1 MMLTGL
7 HLSETGIALLAIT
20 YLVLK
25 HFFADYV
32 LQTPY
37 QFRNKGRYGHVGGL
51 IHAGLHG
58 LLTIP
63 VFMILPAQSTEE
75 AAIIIGAEIFVHYH
89 TDYSKEQLVRGA
101 GLTHIE
107 AEYWWLF
114 GADQLVHHLTYLAIV
129 TYLARATL
137 FAA

>member
-1 MMLTGL
+1 MITGIHFTETGL
-7 HLSETGIALLAIT
+7 ALLALT

-25 HFFADYV
+25 HFFADFV

-37 QFRNKGRYGHVGGL
+37 QFRNKGRYGHPGGVL
-51 IHAGLHG
+51 HAGLHG

-63 VFMILPAQSTEE
+63 VFLILQPLDVSQ
-75 AAIIIGAEIFVHYH
+75 AAAIIGAEVAVHYH
-89 TDYSKEQLVRGA
+89 TDYAKEKLVRHA
-101 GLTHIE
+101 ALTHVE

-129 TYLARATL
+129 MYLAGVTVPYG
-137 FAA
+137 